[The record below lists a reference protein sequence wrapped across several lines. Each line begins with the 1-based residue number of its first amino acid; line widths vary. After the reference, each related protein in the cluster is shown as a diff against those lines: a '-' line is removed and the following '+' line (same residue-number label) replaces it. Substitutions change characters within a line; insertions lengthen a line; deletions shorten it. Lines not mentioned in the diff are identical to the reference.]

1 VLSKCAY
8 SIDDLTTRSN
18 QFYIKTEERARG
30 QDSRETEIERGRESE
45 CRLMED
51 AASVIKLTFRKCTC
65 V

>member
-1 VLSKCAY
+1 MLSKCVY
-8 SIDDLTTRSN
+8 SIDDLSTRSN

-30 QDSRETEIERGRESE
+30 QDNRDTERERGRESE

-51 AASVIKLTFRKCTC
+51 AASDVKLTVRKCTC